1 MEITAT
7 TIWLI
12 SLVTSIGTFC
22 GVMALAF
29 GLVLIVHVVYCL
41 CEERR
46 FSRSTKAVAAAFA
59 ILALLS
65 GAIPSKRDVAAMYI
79 IPALAKNQD
88 IMQLPAEL
96 VKFLRVYI
104 ETKEDK

>member
-12 SLVTSIGTFC
+12 SLVTSVGAFC
-22 GVMALAF
+22 GVLAMLL
-29 GLVLIVHVVYCL
+29 GIVLIILTTYTL
-41 CEERR
+41 CEDGR
-46 FSRSTKAVAAAFA
+46 FPRSTKPVAAVFA
-59 ILALLS
+59 ILSLLFV
-65 GAIPSKRDVAAMYI
+65 AIPSKRDVAAMYI
-79 IPALAKNQD
+79 IPALTKNQD

-104 ETKEDK
+104 ETKEEK